1 MNVVFVAAAL
11 SLSLAG
17 SGLVGAGAGQAP
29 AGSDPK
35 IGTHVTITGCLHKGT
50 STGSYVLLGVT
61 ERPAGSPASSRLA
74 PYAIYWLDSNDGLKP
89 LVGEM
94 VDVTGEVKSRRPH
107 QGTIT
112 VSFDPSDSP
121 GTDVRVASAS
131 KTLNVESKKFEDTP
145 KPAHNAG
152 STSTLEVSRP
162 VYKLDVESV
171 RAANIPVA
179 GPACR

>member
-1 MNVVFVAAAL
+1 MNVVTIAAAL

-17 SGLVGAGAGQAP
+17 SGLVGAEAGQAP

-35 IGTHVTITGCLHKGT
+35 IGTHITITGCLHKGT
-50 STGSYVLLGVT
+50 TSGSYVLLGVT
-61 ERPAGSPASSRLA
+61 ERPAGAPASSRLA

-94 VDVTGEVKSRRPH
+94 VDVTGEVKSRRPN

-112 VSFDPSDSP
+112 VSFDPNDSP
-121 GTDVRVASAS
+121 GTDVRVASNGKS
-131 KTLNVESKKFEDTP
+131 LNVETKKFEDTP
-145 KPAHNAG
+145 QAAHNAG
-152 STSTLEVSRP
+152 SSSSLQVSRP
-162 VYKLDVESV
+162 VYKLDVENV